1 MGRTLQALL
10 LVLLAAC
17 GGDGTGPGGGGGN
30 AAFSATIDG
39 TPWTG
44 AELTTRANGSANG
57 TFTITGAETGA
68 NPTSLGITVFN
79 IAGPGTYPL
88 GVGGSV
94 VGGTA
99 AISAGASSFLTPLS
113 GSAGTVTITAVS
125 ATHITGTFAFTAG
138 AAPTTRVVTGGSFD
152 LPVVSSGSVAVPPY
166 AGSRFT
172 GTLGGTPW
180 NAATVVVASAP
191 SSGTLGAAVSND
203 AYLIHMFVSGWTGA
217 GTYALGTDGARYLS
231 VTSTSGALQS
241 WGSQTAATG
250 TVTVTS
256 VSASRVAGSFD
267 ATLGAVVGG
276 GGNLQLTG
284 TFDFGIQP

>member
-1 MGRTLQALL
+1 MRRTAQSVL
-10 LVLLAAC
+10 LVVLAGC
-17 GGDGTGPGGGGGN
+17 GGDNTGPGGGGN

-39 TPWTG
+39 TPWTASAASTHAG
-44 AELTTRANGSANG
+44 GSANG
-57 TFTITGAETGA
+57 TFTITGAESGA
-68 NPTSLGITVFN
+68 NPTALGITVFN

-99 AISAGASSFLTPLS
+99 AVTSGASAFLTPLS
-113 GSAGTVTITAVS
+113 GSAGTVTISAVS

-138 AAPTTRVVTGGSFD
+138 VAPSTRVVTGGSFD
-152 LPVVSSGSVAVPPY
+152 LPVVSTGSVTVPPY

-172 GTLGGTPW
+172 GTLGGAPW
-180 NAATVVVASAP
+180 NAATVVVASPP
-191 SSGTLGAAVSND
+191 SSGTLGAAVSNN
-203 AYLIHMFVSGWTGA
+203 AYQITMFVSGWTGV
-217 GTYALGTDGARYLS
+217 GTYALGTDAARYFS

-241 WGSQTAATG
+241 WGSQATATG

-256 VSASRVAGSFD
+256 ASASRVAGSFD
-267 ATLGAVVGG
+267 ATLGPVVGG

-284 TFDFGIQP
+284 TFDFGI